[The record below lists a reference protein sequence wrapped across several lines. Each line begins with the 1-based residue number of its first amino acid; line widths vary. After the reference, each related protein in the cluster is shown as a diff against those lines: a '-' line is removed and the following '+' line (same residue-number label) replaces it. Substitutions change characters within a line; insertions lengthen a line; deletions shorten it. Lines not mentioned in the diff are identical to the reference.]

1 MVRNLQRLV
10 YLLIGL
16 RIALGFSQCEVASR
30 LEVNE
35 SQISRDDRN
44 EYHGITLDRAQK
56 ILDVMEVT
64 LTTSVAE
71 APDTAA

>member
-1 MVRNLQRLV
+1 MVRNLQRLG

-16 RIALGFSQCEVASR
+16 NIALGFSQCELASR

-35 SQISRDDRN
+35 SQISRDERN

-71 APDTAA
+71 APDAAA